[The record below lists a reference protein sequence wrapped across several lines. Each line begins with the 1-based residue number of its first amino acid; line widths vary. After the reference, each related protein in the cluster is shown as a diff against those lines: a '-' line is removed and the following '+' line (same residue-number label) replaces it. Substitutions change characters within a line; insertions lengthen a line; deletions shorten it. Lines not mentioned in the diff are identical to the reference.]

1 MSAYDGAKFGNLY
14 LCEGDGFRVAAM
26 HNAPP
31 AYAEQRAGIVPIWR
45 PGSYSAGETP
55 AGATGAG

>member
-1 MSAYDGAKFGNLY
+1 MSAYDEAKFGNLY

-26 HNAPP
+26 HNAPQ

-45 PGSYSAGETP
+45 PGSY
-55 AGATGAG
+55 